1 MKCKKCEK
9 IQEDPN
15 TGMLICLTCGAV
27 IEESHIAVNSLEF
40 DDNQNAAGTF
50 VDINKPSAFYPG
62 GRNISSQNF
71 DPTQRNINKTY
82 KLMERTAKAL
92 IIPDYVVKTAKT
104 LYNMASNKK
113 FTQGRKTDLIVG
125 AILYLAC
132 RIKNTEHLLIDFSE
146 VLRINLFLIG
156 SLYIKLLKLL
166 SIYIPIKDDPSM
178 FMHRF
183 CCKFN
188 FGLKAKEVEDTAK
201 KILQFMKRDWIITGR
216 RPSGLCG
223 ACILIS
229 AKLHK
234 LNIDVNTISRVVH
247 VSSQTIL
254 NRIEEFSLTK
264 VASMSMEEFAV
275 FNESH
280 FYPGADPPAFLKK
293 LKDEEKEEN
302 GSEMENKEKK
312 IENGSEIQNK
322 EEKIENG
329 SEIQNKEEKIE
340 NGENAGI
347 NIDNSDAFTFK
358 VNNSGLIKKNKY
370 NTDLSLRL
378 ENSGLSRN
386 NYNSDIFTFRPE
398 NSGLSR
404 NNNDSFI
411 LRKMN
416 SGLSRNNNDS
426 NNVSFSL
433 RSNNS
438 GNNRSFRINNIKQK
452 STADE
457 KLSCI
462 PDNEDYKY
470 IYSKNEYEVRKQFW
484 EIMFRDWMEQQKE
497 KEEKEGKE
505 KKINTKEPKRRIK
518 KNIFKS
524 DGTSRSAYEAIKSC
538 NKFGKKMNYTYAKI
552 IMSKK

>member
-1 MKCKKCEK
+1 MKCKKCEN

-302 GSEMENKEKK
+302 GSE
-312 IENGSEIQNK
+312 
-322 EEKIENG
+322 
-329 SEIQNKEEKIE
+329 IQNKEEKIE
-340 NGENAGI
+340 NGENEGI

-358 VNNSGLIKKNKY
+358 ANNSGLNKKNKY

-426 NNVSFSL
+426 NNFSFSL